1 MVRSRIFQPVF
12 LVLAATLL
20 TAVWARE
27 NVSGTGDAVVRE
39 AKDHMLRYVALANQ
53 EKTEI
58 IAQEIYETPILMI
71 PFENAQHRMQD
82 SAEEFRKG
90 FDGHLAQLK
99 KQNWKQFKIHRLD
112 VRSVG
117 KDLAF
122 VDMHFVWLKV
132 DGKPIGPDHRVA
144 SYVLAKKKN
153 GWRIIAV
160 MGNRQI

>member
-1 MVRSRIFQPVF
+1 MLSKRSQIVF
-12 LVLAATLL
+12 FALVATLL
-20 TAVWARE
+20 TVAWARE
-27 NVSGTGDAVVRE
+27 NVPGPGDTVVRE
-39 AKDHMLRYVALANQ
+39 ARAHMLRYVTLANQ
-53 EKTEI
+53 EKTEV
-58 IAQEIYETPILMI
+58 IAREIYETPILMI
-71 PFENAQHRMQD
+71 PFDNAQHRVQD
-82 SAEEFRKG
+82 STEEFRKE
-90 FDGHLAQLK
+90 FDEHLAQLK
-99 KQNWKQFKIHRLD
+99 KQNWKQFKIQRLD

-144 SYVLAKKKN
+144 SYVLAKKRN

>member
-1 MVRSRIFQPVF
+1 MLSKRFRFVLFA
-12 LVLAATLL
+12 LAATLL
-20 TAVWARE
+20 TVAWAQE
-27 NVSGTGDAVVRE
+27 NVSGTGDTVVRE
-39 AKDHMLRYVALANQ
+39 ARAHMLRYVALANQ

-58 IAQEIYETPILMI
+58 IAEEIYETPILMI
-71 PFENAQHRMQD
+71 PFDNAQHRVQD
-82 SAEEFRKG
+82 SAEQFRKG
-90 FDGHLAQLK
+90 FDEHLAQLK
-99 KQNWKQFKIHRLD
+99 KQNWKQFKIQRLD

-144 SYVLAKKKN
+144 SYVLAKKSN

-160 MGNRQI
+160 MGNRQV

>member
-1 MVRSRIFQPVF
+1 MLSKRSQLVF
-12 LVLAATLL
+12 FALVATLL
-20 TAVWARE
+20 TVAWARE
-27 NVSGTGDAVVRE
+27 NVPGPGDAVVRE
-39 AKDHMLRYVALANQ
+39 ARAHMLRYITLANQ
-53 EKTEI
+53 EKTEVV
-58 IAQEIYETPILMI
+58 AREIYETPILMI
-71 PFENAQHRMQD
+71 PFDNAQHRVQD
-82 SAEEFRKG
+82 STEEFRKE
-90 FDGHLAQLK
+90 FDEHLAQLK
-99 KQNWKQFKIHRLD
+99 KQNWKQFKLHRLD

-160 MGNRQI
+160 MGNRQV